1 MKDRLL
7 TFLGFLLFLVS
18 LPFLIVLLIVYIIP
32 VVIVESIRESKVYKT
47 EAKRYQLEQ
56 PLITIGVMDDN
67 KEAKKV
73 YDHMFK
79 YLHHNED
86 GHWYAICDRRR
97 NND

>member
-1 MKDRLL
+1 MLSCVYVYEKYRKQGIFKKIVKYTKDHN
-7 TFLGFLLFLVS
+7 
-18 LPFLIVLLIVYIIP
+18 YD
-32 VVIVESIRESKVYKT
+32 
-47 EAKRYQLEQ
+47 Q
-56 PLITIGVMDDN
+56 PLITIGVMDEN

-79 YLHHNED
+79 YLHHNAD